1 MGLDIHGWIE
11 ITYASEGEA
20 QDDTMWMGV
29 TRLAPLVDVPDDFS
43 EALFGFSKRA
53 VTKPEDF
60 NPIAS
65 GRGIPT
71 ACSQA
76 VRDDIARIRDHEQQ
90 HGPGECGGFTFVSY
104 AELMRINWDSVAARP
119 HESEW
124 STVFRVLEALGSRFD
139 HEKIRIVTWWV
150 W

>member
-20 QDDTMWMGV
+20 QDDTRWMGV
-29 TRLAPLVDVPDDFS
+29 TRLAPLVDVPDEFS
-43 EALFGFSKRA
+43 EAVFGFSKAA
-53 VTKPEDF
+53 VRKPQSF
-60 NPIAS
+60 SPIAS
-65 GRGIPT
+65 SRGVPT
-71 ACSQA
+71 ACSPE
-76 VRDDIARIRDHEQQ
+76 VRGDVARIREHERQ
-90 HGPGECGGFTFVSY
+90 HGPGEVGGFTFVTY
-104 AELMRINWDSVAARP
+104 ADLMRVNWDSLGVRP
-119 HESEW
+119 HDSEW